1 MMHQGV
7 IVAVMTDVL
16 IAPAGLANV
25 VVADTEIGDVRGD
38 EGFYHYREFSAL
50 DLARTKTFDDVWFL
64 FVHGRLPD
72 EAELR
77 SFVAATR
84 ALRTLPDEISGIL
97 ATSAMLGGERELL
110 TGLRTVMSALGPT
123 FRVRPLWDSD
133 AQARQFDALRATALT
148 PTILAALHRIRT
160 GQEPLTPRDDLSV
173 ATNWLYLITGTEPSR
188 EYARAVEQ
196 YLILTMDH
204 GFNASTFT
212 ARVIAST
219 GADVHA
225 ALCGA
230 LGAFSGPLHG
240 GAPDRALDSL
250 DEIVAHGDALTWAR
264 EQVAQRRRIMG
275 FGHAVYRTED
285 PRSVLLREVA
295 QGLGGLTVDAAIAAE
310 QAIVQALA
318 EAHPDHPRYANV
330 EFYAG
335 VVMDAC
341 GIPRSMFTPTFA
353 VSRTVGWCA
362 NILEQ
367 ANSRKIIRPA
377 ARYVGPPPPER
388 PLVI

>member
-1 MMHQGV
+1 MNALHILIESTLTMMHQGV

-123 FRVRPLWDSD
+123 FGVRPLWDSD
-133 AQARQFDALRATALT
+133 AQARQFDALLATALT

-196 YLILTMDH
+196 YMILTVDH

-212 ARVIAST
+212 ARVVAST
-219 GADVHA
+219 GAD
-225 ALCGA
+225 
-230 LGAFSGPLHG
+230 
-240 GAPDRALDSL
+240 
-250 DEIVAHGDALTWAR
+250 DESA
-264 EQVAQRRRIMG
+264 
-275 FGHAVYRTED
+275 
-285 PRSVLLREVA
+285 
-295 QGLGGLTVDAAIAAE
+295 DAAEAAE
-310 QAIVQALA
+310 LDD
-318 EAHPDHPRYANV
+318 E
-330 EFYAG
+330 
-335 VVMDAC
+335 
-341 GIPRSMFTPTFA
+341 
-353 VSRTVGWCA
+353 
-362 NILEQ
+362 
-367 ANSRKIIRPA
+367 
-377 ARYVGPPPPER
+377 
-388 PLVI
+388 